1 MLPTQRRDETIEQL
15 WRRLLACTAGAALLL
30 GLLVALVW
38 GLRRLAEAHP
48 HTMVL
53 LVLVLLAVVLGLLI
67 LLGLR
72 ARREGE
78 GRVSP
83 SWLKRH
89 IDPPTEGR

>member
-1 MLPTQRRDETIEQL
+1 MLPPRLRDETIEQL

-30 GLLVALVW
+30 GVLVALVW

-48 HTMVL
+48 HTMV
-53 LVLVLLAVVLGLLI
+53 VLVLLLLAIVLALLI

-72 ARREGE
+72 ARREDE

-89 IDPPTEGR
+89 IEPPTEER